1 LKAQSYTSRSIILFK
16 QITAVIKEKGRL
28 FEETIEIIN
37 ELLTTLIYKTFL
49 IISERKVAIVVDI
62 LIQYTKGF

>member
-1 LKAQSYTSRSIILFK
+1 MKAQSYTSRSIILFK

-37 ELLTTLIYKTFL
+37 ELLITLIYKTFL

>member
-1 LKAQSYTSRSIILFK
+1 MKAQSYTSRSIILFK